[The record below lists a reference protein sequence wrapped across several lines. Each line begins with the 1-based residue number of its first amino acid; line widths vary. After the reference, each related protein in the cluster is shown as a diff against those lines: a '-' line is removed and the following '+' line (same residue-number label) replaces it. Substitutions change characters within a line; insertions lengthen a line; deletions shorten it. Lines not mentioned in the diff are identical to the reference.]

1 MATTIG
7 RITEQIQRLIN
18 SGEMRDDKKFESEE
32 VRLLVNQV
40 LNRLLRA
47 ERIQMS
53 VPEGQYLPE
62 NAAMFCHE
70 IPLAGNNTAF
80 DTKGGRYFVK
90 LPQQPM
96 ALPMGLGIYRVA
108 IESPGATVD
117 YIPWDDMVSS
127 VAGTPLNSYTVHGD
141 ELRIPVFPATYFDQ
155 TSVLSLKIWMV
166 GVDLDRL
173 GDWDII
179 PVSSDMEDTC
189 IREVLTLLGV
199 AQATGDTANDGSSQ
213 R

>member
-7 RITEQIQRLIN
+7 RITEQIQRLVN
-18 SGEMRDDKKFESEE
+18 SGELRDDKKFESEE
-32 VRLLVNQV
+32 IRLLVNQV

-53 VPEGQYLPE
+53 VPESQYLPE
-62 NAAMFCHE
+62 HAAMYCFE
-70 IPLAGNNTAF
+70 TPLADNSSAF
-80 DTKGGRYFVK
+80 TRVANKDTIK

-96 ALPMGLGIYRVA
+96 SLPMGLGIYRVSV
-108 IESPGATVD
+108 EGAGAFVE
-117 YIPWDDMVSS
+117 YIPWDTMTES
-127 VAGTPLNSYTVHGD
+127 VASMPLNSYLVIGDKITVPPMPTSYFSPTSD
-141 ELRIPVFPATYFDQ
+141 LVFKVY
-155 TSVLSLKIWMV
+155 MV

-173 GDWDII
+173 GDWDIL

-199 AQATGDTANDGSSQ
+199 AQQNGDTANDGSSQ